1 MAKGFFMYFD
11 IETGYY
17 PGLHHGL
24 AYLMGAVNKDN
35 DIHFFHVYQP
45 EHLTEAK
52 DLIEKNNWDFVGV
65 SFTTNQRKYLWE
77 LFKTT
82 DLSNQ
87 FVIGGGVHPTLDKEN
102 TFKEFPE
109 FDAICVGE

>member
-1 MAKGFFMYFD
+1 MYFD

-109 FDAICVGE
+109 FDAILL